1 MSKIMTVDVLS
12 SIKDAKPSE
21 SVNQLFD
28 VIKNASTETT
38 NSANNLQTIVS
49 LDDLREDE
57 IIHSSEIEKQLI
69 IENFPKQKNRYL
81 VVSKI
86 IEE

>member
-28 VIKNASTETT
+28 VIKNASTANT
-38 NSANNLQTIVS
+38 NSTNNLQTVVS

>member
-28 VIKNASTETT
+28 SIKNATT
-38 NSANNLQTIVS
+38 KNESKTNTLNVVVS
-49 LDDLREDE
+49 INDLREDV
-57 IIHSSEIEKQLI
+57 IVSSSEIEKQI
-69 IENFPKQKNRYL
+69 IIDNFPKQKKRFL